1 MNCCKNDN
9 EKPSHNH
16 IRHMMHM
23 VLCCGLP
30 LLILLALTMIGYKGV
45 LLNIIPFIC
54 PIMML
59 VMMPMMMRGQ
69 KGSCH
74 DNAGKVETKS
84 IEEKQ
89 Q

>member
-1 MNCCKNDN
+1 MNYRKNDN
-9 EKPSHNH
+9 EKPSPNH
-16 IRHMMHM
+16 IRHLMHM

-30 LLILLALTMIGYKGV
+30 LLILLVLPLIGYKGV
-45 LLNIIPFIC
+45 LLNIVPFIC

-59 VMMPMMMRGQ
+59 VMVPMMLRGQ

-74 DNAGKVETKS
+74 DNPAHVETKS

>member
-1 MNCCKNDN
+1 MNIK
-9 EKPSHNH
+9 
-16 IRHMMHM
+16 HMMHM

-30 LLILLALTMIGYKGV
+30 LLILLVLIGYKGV
-45 LLNIIPFIC
+45 LLNIVPFLC

-59 VMMPMMMRGQ
+59 IMVPMMLRGQ

-74 DNAGKVETKS
+74 DNPAHVETKS